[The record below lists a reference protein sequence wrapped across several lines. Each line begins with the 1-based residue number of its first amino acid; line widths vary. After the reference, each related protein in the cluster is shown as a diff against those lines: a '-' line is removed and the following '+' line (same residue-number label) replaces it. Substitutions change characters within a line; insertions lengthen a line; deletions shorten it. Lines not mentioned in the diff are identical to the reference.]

1 MNEKNNAVILLL
13 GRRYKNCFK
22 YPLIVS
28 SLCSQNSL
36 HGFWIWSHQQST
48 IYDGN
53 SWLAC
58 NQFSLGK
65 IHVQKHL
72 NSSWKEIPKIL
83 IPETRIDWIFPV
95 NKLKVTHGLLR
106 SAGPCRALGNFSVA
120 SKIDPTALNLA
131 GCKYTAASRRRKD
144 FSFVIHIGESQVY
157 LKITAW
163 VWWVG
168 RYESRYRYPF
178 ARHTDKKYI
187 ASRRLRTLQM
197 SNCRGQKPGNGMKN
211 NVW

>member
-95 NKLKVTHGLLR
+95 TKLKVTHGLLR

-120 SKIDPTALNLA
+120 SKSIQRPLILPDANIQLPRADGKILVLWYISA
-131 GCKYTAASRRRKD
+131 KARFIWRSQRG
-144 FSFVIHIGESQVY
+144 FGE
-157 LKITAW
+157 
-163 VWWVG
+163 
-168 RYESRYRYPF
+168 
-178 ARHTDKKYI
+178 
-187 ASRRLRTLQM
+187 
-197 SNCRGQKPGNGMKN
+197 
-211 NVW
+211 